1 MKILITGA
9 SGFIGSKL
17 VSALQAEGHELTRM
31 VRRISRGPAGEIVWN
46 PDSTSGNVR
55 GLEGFDAAVHLAGE
69 NIGNARWTSRKKQL
83 ILESRKRGTALLAR
97 SLALLESPPKVLIS
111 ASAIGYY
118 GDRGEEILREE
129 SAPGAGF
136 LAEVCR
142 VWEEAT
148 VAASDRGIRVVRL
161 RFGIVLNAHEGA
173 LPRMLLPF
181 RMGLGGK
188 IGSGRQYMS
197 WICLDDLIEVIKYA
211 IHTTL
216 SGPVNVVAP
225 DPVKNRDF
233 ARALGRVLSRP
244 ALFPTPGFILR
255 ILLGEMADALL
266 LSSARVEPARLKAAG
281 YSYKYPDLEGALRHV
296 LQEDKPR

>member
-31 VRRISRGPAGEIVWN
+31 VRRISRESAGEIFWN

-69 NIGNARWTSRKKQL
+69 NIANARWTSRKKQL

-97 SLALLESPPKVLIS
+97 SLALSESPPKVLIS

-118 GDRGEEILREE
+118 GDRGAEILREE

-142 VWEEAT
+142 AWEEAT
-148 VAASDRGIRVVRL
+148 VAASDRAIRVVRL

-211 IHTTL
+211 MQTTL

-281 YSYKYPDLEGALRHV
+281 YRYKYPDLEGALRHV
-296 LQEDKPR
+296 LQEDRLR